1 MTDPISLTAVGTVT
15 LLLTKGVEK
24 FGENIAE
31 EVWQKGKAFLDI
43 LKRKAPSHAEAIEKF
58 VEQPMLAEQQPA
70 DYEIAVLVE
79 QIESV
84 TAQDP
89 ELQQAAQAV
98 VDALRMQ
105 PGMIVNMRKLAEKIG
120 LVVQGGTV
128 QIDKFT
134 F

>member
-31 EVWQKGKAFLDI
+31 EVWQKGKAFLAL

-98 VDALRMQ
+98 VDALKMQ

-128 QIDKFT
+128 HIDKFT